1 MTLSL
6 MVELE
11 QHHQLQ
17 YSQLLSSDG
26 IDEPSSTTTTP
37 PIIASVAGVSSKL
50 PDAIQPAF
58 DGTSATSGSASGDSQ
73 SLSPSLLDDGGGA
86 RRSSAGAKRN
96 DAASYKMGYFGATS
110 YVIGNI
116 IGSGIFIAPST
127 VVRYTDSVALSLL
140 IWVIAAL
147 IAFLGS
153 LCYIE
158 LGSSIREAGCDFAY
172 ICYVKWH
179 SVAFSF
185 MWVSV
190 LMTYPATIAIIT
202 ETFGQYL
209 MEGLRHT
216 YAVPAEW
223 VPVAQKCFGIALLW
237 LITWMNFFAIGKF
250 AARFQIAATVAKL
263 VFTFKLKLINFI
275 YLKLSCGLI
284 IVTGFYY
291 LFFKGWHGGFEQ
303 PTTTANS
310 RWNIGDLMM
319 GLYGGLYAYS
329 GWDILNYGTD
339 EIRRPRRNAPLAL
352 LSGILIIY
360 FCVNVAFFAV
370 LDIHT
375 MKTSNAVA
383 ALFSQRTLGPFSEAI
398 PFLIGVLLVG
408 SLNSNLFC
416 GSRYMYAAA
425 RQGQLPSC
433 FSCVNAENESPR
445 SALAVII
452 SFVGDL
458 DSLIGYV
465 MFGFWAQRVF
475 TLCALLTIRYRQ
487 IPVHADAIRM
497 PLPCIYFILR
507 YEYEGDQDGSI
518 SDTNMRDG
526 SISDTNMRV
535 IKNGVH
541 LRYEYESDQNG
552 VHLRYEYESDQNGVH
567 LRYEYEGD
575 QDGSISDTNM
585 RVIRTWTLA
594 SCIYTR
600 HYAKEV
606 NLMEPLLA
614 SGTKW
619 GHRFNRGDGLM
630 VEKGTQT
637 EEERATNE
645 IKW

>member
-263 VFTFKLKLINFI
+263 
-275 YLKLSCGLI
+275 LSCGLI

-291 LFFKGWHGGFEQ
+291 LFFKGWHGDFEQ

-352 LSGILIIY
+352 LSGILIVFLIY

-445 SALAVII
+445 VAVFAQSALAVII

-497 PLPCIYFILR
+497 PLPCIYLFLAINVVLVAIPIWREFAVTSLGISICVLGLGFYFLFVRCPPGDDGAPSLRASLNEKCTRIASILFDALPDVKQQNLGKKHPAVLLPSESQR
-507 YEYEGDQDGSI
+507 ELLLSTKFDSLDDRQSADLPSPTVPDLH
-518 SDTNMRDG
+518 SDE
-526 SISDTNMRV
+526 
-535 IKNGVH
+535 KNTLIRNVSATG
-541 LRYEYESDQNG
+541 LR
-552 VHLRYEYESDQNGVH
+552 
-567 LRYEYEGD
+567 
-575 QDGSISDTNM
+575 M
-585 RVIRTWTLA
+585 W
-594 SCIYTR
+594 
-600 HYAKEV
+600 
-606 NLMEPLLA
+606 
-614 SGTKW
+614 
-619 GHRFNRGDGLM
+619 
-630 VEKGTQT
+630 
-637 EEERATNE
+637 
-645 IKW
+645 